1 MVTQYPHTATVTIY
15 TDPVTLPNGDIEPG
29 TSSTS
34 SFKCRLEPASR
45 GGYVKAQD
53 GTRIDFSWVVY
64 CKKNTGILPVGA
76 QVEVKDDQDRTLCL
90 DTVKQF
96 SQGQLNSRVWL

>member
-1 MVTQYPHTATVTIY
+1 MVTQYPHTATVTIS

-29 TSSTS
+29 TSTTST
-34 SFKCRLEPASR
+34 FKCRLEPASR
-45 GGYVKAQD
+45 SGYVKGPD

-64 CKKNTGILPVGA
+64 CKNNTAILPVGA
-76 QVEVKDDQDRTLCL
+76 GIEVKDDEERTLCL

-96 SQGQLNSRVWL
+96 SKGQLNSRIWL